1 MRDTIPNRPRVRK
14 PVSDPVQPILHK
26 SERDYLTFE
35 DTRISVQEV
44 TGRRWISAREI
55 CCILGLSN
63 PSATVRR
70 LDDDEYCRISVVTA
84 GGMQEQLFVSE
95 SGANHLTFISR
106 KPVAKRVRRWITGEV
121 MPQIS
126 RTGAYI
132 PGGCSGSG
140 VQLTVTSSQMDL
152 LRRLS
157 RPGPHMVFVM
167 PGQEP
172 YIEEVDPHQFIRDL
186 DRHDVEGLVHA
197 MNLIGSVW
205 SVCRK
210 IDGVMYCSAVLQSGI
225 GRQLDDAIRI
235 GADLSRSIIVPTRE
249 KS

>member
-1 MRDTIPNRPRVRK
+1 MPDTTIRRPRARK

-35 DTRISVQEV
+35 DTRISVREV

-106 KPVAKRVRRWITGEV
+106 KPIAKRVRRWITGEV

-132 PGGCSGSG
+132 PGGGPGSA
-140 VQLTVTSSQMDL
+140 VQLTITSTQTVSYTHL
-152 LRRLS
+152 TL
-157 RPGPHMVFVM
+157 
-167 PGQEP
+167 
-172 YIEEVDPHQFIRDL
+172 
-186 DRHDVEGLVHA
+186 
-197 MNLIGSVW
+197 
-205 SVCRK
+205 
-210 IDGVMYCSAVLQSGI
+210 
-225 GRQLDDAIRI
+225 
-235 GADLSRSIIVPTRE
+235 PT
-249 KS
+249 KA

>member
-1 MRDTIPNRPRVRK
+1 MPDTASRRLRSGK
-14 PVSDPVQPILHK
+14 PVSDPVQPVLHK
-26 SERDYLTFE
+26 NERDYLTFE
-35 DTRISVQEV
+35 ETRISVREV

-55 CCILGLSN
+55 CSILGLSN

-84 GGMQEQLFVSE
+84 GGMQDQLFVSE

-106 KPVAKRVRRWITGEV
+106 KPVARRVRRWITGEV

-126 RTGAYI
+126 RTGGYV
-132 PGGCSGSG
+132 PGGGPAG
-140 VQLTVTSSQMDL
+140 AEPPTITGAQMDL

-157 RPGPHMVFVM
+157 LPGPHMVFVM
-167 PGQEP
+167 PGHEP
-172 YIEEVDPHQFIRDL
+172 YVEEVDPCQFIRDL

-205 SVCRK
+205 NMCRK
-210 IDGVMYCSAVLQSGI
+210 IDGAMYCSPVLQSGI

-235 GADLSRSIIVPTRE
+235 GVDLSRSVIVPAPE
-249 KS
+249 KP